1 MAPPETM
8 LESAAYG
15 RMRAENPSE
24 FVPRSVFFARDGGS
38 GIDRRNSL
46 WVKAA
51 LVYESITG
59 LHVNDGA
66 KPVATSLLLRLADA
80 CRSRI
85 HDAQPTQAKVST
97 AVSDA
102 LKQMVDV
109 NPGGSPNGTFHF
121 SEMSPPRSFWVTFF
135 VQLLI

>member
-1 MAPPETM
+1 METM
-8 LESAAYG
+8 LGSAAYA

-59 LHVNDGA
+59 HHVNDGA
-66 KPVATSLLLRLADA
+66 KPVATSLLIRLADA

-85 HDAQPTQAKVST
+85 HDAQRPQAKIST
-97 AVSDA
+97 AVVSEVLNKVLDSDMGA
-102 LKQMVDV
+102 LPD
-109 NPGGSPNGTFHF
+109 GTHDQEIC
-121 SEMSPPRSFWVTFF
+121 SWK
-135 VQLLI
+135 IA

>member
-1 MAPPETM
+1 M

-51 LVYESITG
+51 VVYESITG

-66 KPVATSLLLRLADA
+66 KPVATSLLLRLADD

-85 HDAQPTQAKVST
+85 HAGQTPQTKIST

-102 LKQMVDV
+102 LKEMLDV
-109 NPGGSPNGTFHF
+109 NPGASSKGTFRF
-121 SEMSPPRSFWVTFF
+121 QKCNQTLRLLARSFSVTFL